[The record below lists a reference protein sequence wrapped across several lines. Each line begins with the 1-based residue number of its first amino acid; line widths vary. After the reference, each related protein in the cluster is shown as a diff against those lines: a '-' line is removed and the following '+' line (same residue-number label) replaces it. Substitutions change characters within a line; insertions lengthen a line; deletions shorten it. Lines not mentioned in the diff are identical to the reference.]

1 MNSLPPPQFLF
12 VQVNKRCNL
21 RCEHCHF
28 WKLNDADKGR
38 YLQGERMQELL
49 GEFAGMNA
57 AGKVVICGGD
67 ALLDLADYFNIS
79 TTCRRLG
86 LRALSVINGTRI
98 RDQRMAERLIREG
111 AHELSLSL
119 DSHLPGLHDEVRGA
133 PGSFDKAV
141 AALRRLLDAR
151 GRTGAAGTRI
161 HVMGL
166 IFDRNYLALEDFYD
180 FVLNDIKADK
190 LKLNFLQP
198 SFGHQGGV
206 DDFFANHHRVD
217 PDRLMEVIDR
227 CDRRF
232 GLGLNPAWKENVRMY
247 FRSLP
252 GCPDIQHGWA
262 SSARTAE
269 HICSTYE
276 RNIMVDH
283 YGFARLCFSPTFP
296 GMQLSRKGDL
306 ARFWE
311 IAGPIRSAMRQ
322 CRQLCGISHSVR
334 RETSTL
340 ASRRPRLDFAGD
352 TANEAGSAK
361 LLT

>member
-28 WKLNDADKGR
+28 WKLDDADKHR
-38 YLQGERMQELL
+38 YLQDRRMRELL
-49 GEFAGMNA
+49 GEFAAMNP

-67 ALLDLADYFNIS
+67 ALLDLDDYFNIS
-79 TTCRRLG
+79 TTCRELG

-98 RDQRMAERLIREG
+98 RDPRMAERLVREG

-119 DSHLPGLHDEVRGA
+119 DSHLPRLHDEVRGV
-133 PGSFDKAV
+133 PGSFDKTV
-141 AALRRLLDAR
+141 AALRRLLEAR
-151 GRTGAAGTRI
+151 ERMGSADSRI
-161 HVMGL
+161 YVMGL
-166 IFDRNYLALEDFYD
+166 IFDQNYLALEEFYD
-180 FVLNDIKADK
+180 LVLNDIKADK

-206 DDFFANHHRVD
+206 DNFFAKHHGVD

-247 FRSLP
+247 FRSLI
-252 GCPDIQHGWA
+252 GCPDIQRGWA
-262 SSARTAE
+262 SSARTTG

-283 YGFARLCFSPTFP
+283 YGFARLCFSLTFP
-296 GMQLSRKGDL
+296 GMQLDRKGDL

-311 IAGPIRSAMRQ
+311 IAGPIMTAMSQ

-340 ASRRPRLDFAGD
+340 ASRRPFPVSPDMAPQ
-352 TANEAGSAK
+352 SP
-361 LLT
+361 